1 MNKEFIGVVFCII
14 FLADLLCVMIYGVFS
29 YLGIESA
36 EGRKINYPFDIGA
49 GVIYGIFSFLC
60 AQRVVRYQTFF
71 EKLLYLIIIFLLIKI
86 IINISHIYYWVY
98 WT

>member
-1 MNKEFIGVVFCII
+1 MNKDFIGII
-14 FLADLLCVMIYGVFS
+14 FFVILGAELSCAMIYGVFS

-60 AQRVVRYQTFF
+60 AQRVVRCQTFF